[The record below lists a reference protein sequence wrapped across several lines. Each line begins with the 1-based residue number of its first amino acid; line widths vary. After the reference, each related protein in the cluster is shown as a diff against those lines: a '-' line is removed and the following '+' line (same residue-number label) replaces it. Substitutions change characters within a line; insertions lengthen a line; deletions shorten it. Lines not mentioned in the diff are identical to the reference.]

1 MVAALAAGDQMV
13 AALAPTEAGFEELA
27 PAALKLPLADHWLA
41 FSAALAQMDGRTL
54 DNAVRVPTGA
64 IAAAAG
70 KAVDADAHGTLANAA
85 ESSPLARARAGV
97 AAVPGALGNAEGVT
111 KAMTM
116 SCDSSKACCETSQ
129 SGNPAAHKPTP
140 PIACNWTLAMRLR
153 RCGDI
158 IHP

>member
-1 MVAALAAGDQMV
+1 MVAALAADDQMV
-13 AALAPTEAGFEELA
+13 AALAPTEAGLEELA
-27 PAALKLPLADHWLA
+27 PAALKLLRADWLA
-41 FSAALAQMDGRTL
+41 FFAALAQMDGRTL

-116 SCDSSKACCETSQ
+116 SCDSSEACCETSQ
-129 SGNPAAHKPTP
+129 SGNPAARKPTP
-140 PIACNWTLAMRLR
+140 PIACNWTLAMKLR